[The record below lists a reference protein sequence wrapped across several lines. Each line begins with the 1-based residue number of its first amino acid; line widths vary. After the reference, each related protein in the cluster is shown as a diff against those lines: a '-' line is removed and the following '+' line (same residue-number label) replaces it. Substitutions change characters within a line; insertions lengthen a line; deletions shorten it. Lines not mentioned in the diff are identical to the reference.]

1 MRVAVINRFYDFVP
15 HVKEEL
21 IAAYPEVKFYDFP
34 EGKMLLDQDEMVG
47 FLAETKA
54 QAVIVGLDVINQE
67 MFAKLPDLQIVS
79 CCSAGLDHIDARLF
93 KKLGK
98 RVGWVPGV
106 NKHSVSELAIS
117 QMINL
122 LRKVNLLNMQMR
134 QGVWSKDFAE
144 KMGGQLRGRTVGIHG
159 CGNVGKEV
167 VKLLKGF
174 DVEII
179 ANDILDFS
187 DFYAEWGVQK
197 VSPEELWARSHILT
211 LHLARNKSTIGLYSE
226 EILDKLKP
234 GMILINTSRGRIVDE
249 VGLRQRLLDG
259 RIAGA
264 AFDVFAEEPTDHLE
278 ILKLPNFIGTP
289 HIGGSARE
297 AWEAMARAGIMG
309 VSENSIPEPGV
320 PPFED

>member
-1 MRVAVINRFYDFVP
+1 MRVAVTNRFYDLVP

-21 IAAYPEVKFYDFP
+21 IKAYPETVFYDFP
-34 EGKMLLDQDEMVG
+34 EGQMRLSSDEMVT
-47 FLAETKA
+47 FLSETKA
-54 QAVIVGLDVINQE
+54 QAVIIGLDPFTDE
-67 MFAKLPDLQIVS
+67 MFAKLPNLEVVS
-79 CCSAGLDHIDARLF
+79 CCSAGLDHIDARLY

-106 NKHSVSELAIS
+106 NKYSVSELAVS

-122 LRKVNLLNMQMR
+122 LRKVNFLNLQLR
-134 QGVWSKDFAE
+134 GGTWSRDFAE

-159 CGNVGKEV
+159 CGNVGKEM
-167 VKLLKGF
+167 VKLLKAF

-179 ANDILDFS
+179 VNDIIDVSGFC
-187 DFYAEWGVQK
+187 AEWGAQT
-197 VSPEELWARSHILT
+197 VSPNELWERSDLLT
-211 LHLARNKSTIGLYSE
+211 LHLARNQSTIGLYTA

-249 VGLRQRLLDG
+249 VALRERLMDG

-264 AFDVFAEEPTDHLE
+264 AFDVFADEPTAHQE
-278 ILKLPNFIGTP
+278 ILDLPNFIGTP
-289 HIGGSARE
+289 HIGGGAVE
-297 AWEAMARAGIMG
+297 AWEAMARAGITG
-309 VSENSIPEPGV
+309 VSENQIPEPGI

>member
-1 MRVAVINRFYDFVP
+1 MRVAVTNRFYDFVP

-21 IAAYPEVKFYDFP
+21 IAAYPGVEFYDFP
-34 EGKMLLDQDEMVG
+34 AGKMRLTEDEMAG
-47 FLAETKA
+47 FLAETRA
-54 QAVIVGLDVINQE
+54 QAVIVGLDAINEQ
-67 MFAKLPDLQIVS
+67 MFAKLPDLEIVS

-106 NKHSVSELAIS
+106 NKYAVSELAIS

-122 LRKVNLLNMQMR
+122 LRKVNRLNMQMR
-134 QGVWSKDFAE
+134 QGVWSKDLAE

-174 DVEII
+174 DVRII

-187 DFYAEWGVQK
+187 DFYAEWGVEA
-197 VSPEELWARSHILT
+197 VSPEELWARSDVLT
-211 LHLARNKSTIGLYSE
+211 LHLARNKSTIGLYSPQV
-226 EILDKLKP
+226 LDKLKP
-234 GMILINTSRGRIVDE
+234 AMILINTARGRIVDE
-249 VGLRQRLLDG
+249 VALRARLLDG

-264 AFDVFAEEPTDHLE
+264 AFDVFADEPTDHLE
-278 ILKLPNFIGTP
+278 LLKLPNFIGTP

-297 AWEAMARAGIMG
+297 AWEAMTRAGIAG
-309 VSENSIPEPGV
+309 VSENSIPQPGV